1 MKYYGIC
8 PASCGELIQGQIESG
23 EYLSSYCVSLY
34 SKAIIT
40 EQTSSN
46 TRLTT
51 YPKSIMAMKKTF
63 EFFNEEKALKN
74 LSLEMVSNIPR
85 SKGMASSTA
94 DIGAV
99 IGASCAYL
107 GIDITPDDASKIAAK
122 IEPTDSIY
130 YKSLVAMNPLNG
142 NLIKNIGNIRGLKT
156 LILEPRAKIK
166 TKDVRNKS
174 GYSEFKKSNIL
185 KYNEIL
191 GDFES
196 AIKSNNLKELGK
208 AVNKS
213 SLLNEHLLPKPYLKE
228 VMDIAMSLGAYG
240 VNIAHSGSV
249 VGILLD
255 INDSSANYKSE
266 LINNNLAKYFGRM
279 YCLPVIDGG
288 INYGRMS

>member
-1 MKYYGIC
+1 
-8 PASCGELIQGQIESG
+8 
-23 EYLSSYCVSLY
+23 
-34 SKAIIT
+34 
-40 EQTSSN
+40 
-46 TRLTT
+46 
-51 YPKSIMAMKKTF
+51 MKK
-63 EFFNEEKALKN
+63 
-74 LSLEMVSNIPR
+74 I
-85 SKGMASSTA
+85 
-94 DIGAV
+94 
-99 IGASCAYL
+99 
-107 GIDITPDDASKIAAK
+107 
-122 IEPTDSIY
+122 
-130 YKSLVAMNPLNG
+130 
-142 NLIKNIGNIRGLKT
+142 
-156 LILEPRAKIK
+156 
-166 TKDVRNKS
+166 
-174 GYSEFKKSNIL
+174 KKSNIL